1 MANEGGLFV
10 PFNIKTADA
19 LTSFIS
25 LTYPSLS
32 SSDLSRL
39 QSIYPFPPPDFPANG
54 TRFATT
60 GVSPPTALT
69 QSTFGTGYQQLALVI
84 YAESTL
90 VCPSYW
96 LAEAFSSPL
105 NQSSVP
111 LPASQQG
118 RKAWKSQYSVPS
130 ALHGDDQ
137 VAYFGPPLPNQEVG
151 LKEELQ
157 RALGR
162 FIVQGDPN
170 NKINGN
176 GDDEGEG
183 AGAGGAA
190 GAGAESIPS
199 WPPWDPAH
207 PMQMNMNTTGGV
219 PYQYES
225 PLVPGVSL
233 TQSRGPG
240 LKNSFEVVDADTWEG
255 GRGERCRFWRDV
267 GMRVPA

>member
-10 PFNIKTADA
+10 PFNITTADA

-25 LTYPSLS
+25 LTYPTLS
-32 SSDLSRL
+32 PNDLSHLRTL
-39 QSIYPFPPPDFPANG
+39 YPLPPPDFPANG

-60 GVSPPTALT
+60 GISPPTALT
-69 QSTFGTGYQQLALVI
+69 QSSFGTGYQQLALVI
-84 YAESTL
+84 YAESTF

-96 LAEAFSSPL
+96 LAEAFSTPL
-105 NQSSVP
+105 TDSSAP
-111 LPASQQG
+111 LPASQKG
-118 RKAWKSQYSVPS
+118 RKAWKSQYSVPA

-137 VAYFGPPLPNQEVG
+137 YAYFGPPLPNQEVG
-151 LKEELQ
+151 FKEELQ

-162 FIVQGDPN
+162 FIVQSDPN
-170 NKINGN
+170 DSEAK
-176 GDDEGEG
+176 
-183 AGAGGAA
+183 AAAA
-190 GAGAESIPS
+190 GAEKIPL

-207 PMQMNMNTTGGV
+207 PKQMNMNTTGGV

-240 LKNSFEVVDADTWEG
+240 LRNSFEVVDADIWEG
-255 GRGERCRFWRDV
+255 GRGERCRFWRDIGV
-267 GMRVPA
+267 RVPA